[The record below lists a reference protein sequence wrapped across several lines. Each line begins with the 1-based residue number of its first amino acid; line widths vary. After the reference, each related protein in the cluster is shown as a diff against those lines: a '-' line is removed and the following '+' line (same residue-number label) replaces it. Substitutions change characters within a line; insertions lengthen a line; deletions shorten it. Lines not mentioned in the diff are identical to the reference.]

1 MSQITWKMKFI
12 LLMLEYTL
20 SSIVIFLF
28 IFKFEA
34 YDVYA
39 L

>member
-1 MSQITWKMKFI
+1 
-12 LLMLEYTL
+12 MLEYTL